1 MHSNRLESP
10 IHGKRRFR
18 REAPDPSS
26 PLTLRSHRMQAGHL
40 RLGSRG
46 AGAED
51 DEIVWPGIPMA

>member
-1 MHSNRLESP
+1 MHSNRLEFP

-18 REAPDPSS
+18 REAPDPASAM
-26 PLTLRSHRMQAGHL
+26 TLRSHRMQAGHL

-46 AGAED
+46 TGAED